1 MARTAERGG
10 QAGGGLG
17 TGEAYVVDAA
27 AFDEGAVRAFERNG
41 FLGVRDA
48 LTPAETADFL
58 AQVKALEAETAREY
72 FFREN
77 PQYTQ
82 HVNVWRSHEGLRRH
96 IFNPRLAA
104 LAARL
109 SRTERLRLW
118 HDQAIIKQPGG
129 RPTTWHQDLPAW
141 PMIEAGAFT
150 VWIALVDA
158 TVTSGALQYIPGS
171 HRWGRLAHNTMPREV
186 IETPQG
192 LRWLVPDEQRERLT
206 PVPMELRAG
215 SVTFHHSLIL
225 HGTSPNETGGA
236 RYGFI
241 VNYLPDGVRYSGRPH
256 PVIEEGQLA
265 TFDLIAGPQFPVLW
279 PAEERG
285 IE

>member
-1 MARTAERGG
+1 MALATRPEH
-10 QAGGGLG
+10 
-17 TGEAYVVDAA
+17 VVDASA
-27 AFDEGAVRAFERNG
+27 VDEEAVRAFERNG

-48 LTPAETADFL
+48 LSAEETADFL
-58 AQVKALEAETAREY
+58 AQVKALETETARDY

-82 HVNVWRSHEGLRRH
+82 HVNVWRTHPGLRRH
-96 IFNPRLAA
+96 VFNPRLAEIA
-104 LAARL
+104 RRL
-109 SRTERLRLW
+109 SRSGRLRLW

-141 PMIEAGAFT
+141 PMIEAGTFT

-158 TVTSGALQYIPGS
+158 TVASGALQYIPGS
-171 HRWGRLAHNTMPREV
+171 HRWGRLAHTTLPREM
-186 IETPQG
+186 IESPDG

-206 PVPMELRAG
+206 PVAMELPAG
-215 SVTFHHSLIL
+215 SVTFHHCLML

-241 VNYLPDGVRYSGRPH
+241 VNYMPDGVRYSGRPH

-265 TFDLIAGPQFPVLW
+265 TFDPIEGPQFPVLW
-279 PAEERG
+279 PAGETDDVGRG
-285 IE
+285 

>member
-1 MARTAERGG
+1 MAKTAERGG
-10 QAGGGLG
+10 QTGAGVG

-58 AQVKALEAETAREY
+58 TQVKALEAETAREY

-129 RPTTWHQDLPAW
+129 GPPPGTRTCRP
-141 PMIEAGAFT
+141 
-150 VWIALVDA
+150 
-158 TVTSGALQYIPGS
+158 
-171 HRWGRLAHNTMPREV
+171 GR
-186 IETPQG
+186 
-192 LRWLVPDEQRERLT
+192 
-206 PVPMELRAG
+206 
-215 SVTFHHSLIL
+215 
-225 HGTSPNETGGA
+225 
-236 RYGFI
+236 
-241 VNYLPDGVRYSGRPH
+241 
-256 PVIEEGQLA
+256 
-265 TFDLIAGPQFPVLW
+265 
-279 PAEERG
+279 
-285 IE
+285 